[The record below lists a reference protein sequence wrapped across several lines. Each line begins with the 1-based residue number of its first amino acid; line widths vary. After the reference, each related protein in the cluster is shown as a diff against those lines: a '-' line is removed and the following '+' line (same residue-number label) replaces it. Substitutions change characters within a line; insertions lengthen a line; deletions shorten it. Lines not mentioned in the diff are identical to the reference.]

1 VGEGVEA
8 LEVRRKRLM
17 HRSRYRGVK
26 EGDLLF
32 GQFAANW
39 LRLLNDAQLDRYEAL
54 LEAPDQDVLAWVY
67 GRAPVPERFDHDV
80 FRMLKNFEPGA

>member
-1 VGEGVEA
+1 MGEA
-8 LEVRRKRLM
+8 LEIRQKRLM

-26 EGDLLF
+26 ESDLLF

-54 LEAPDQDVLAWVY
+54 LEVADQDVLAWVY
-67 GRAPVPERFDHDV
+67 GRAPVPPLHDHDV
-80 FRMLKNFEPGA
+80 FRMLKNFEPTP